1 MNAALFGN
9 PFDPEFFPAM
19 KTILEKLNESGA
31 RVWLL
36 KSFKVFLG
44 SRMPDLV
51 KDCSEFEGRESIPPK
66 LDFLLSIG
74 GDGTF
79 LEAAALTRG
88 LDIPLV
94 GINSGRLGFLAY
106 ISRENV
112 VQSMEH
118 IFNRN
123 YRIEERS
130 LIEMSSSDGA
140 INDVALNEIA
150 IQKTDSKLITIH
162 LYLDGE
168 LLNSYWADGL
178 IIATPTGSTAYS
190 LSVGGPIVTPGSE
203 NFIISPI
210 SPHTLA
216 VRPVV
221 IPNTHDIRLK
231 IDGRTSEYIAS
242 VDYRSYHLDSTVE
255 VNLKK
260 SKETVKM
267 LKLSGYSYY
276 GTIREKLMWG
286 IDKRNW

>member
-1 MNAALFGN
+1 MNAALYGN
-9 PFDPEFFPAM
+9 PFNPEFFPVM
-19 KTILEKLNESGA
+19 ETILVKLRESGV

-36 KSFKVFLG
+36 KSFKEFLG
-44 SRMPDLV
+44 SRIPDLV
-51 KDCSEFEGRESIPPK
+51 RDHSEFEGRETIPGTI
-66 LDFLLSIG
+66 DFLLSIG

-88 LDIPLV
+88 LDIPMV

-106 ISRENV
+106 ISKENV
-112 VQSMEH
+112 TQSLDH
-118 IFNRN
+118 IFKGN
-123 YRIEERS
+123 YSIEERS
-130 LIEMSSSDGA
+130 LIEMNASDDS
-140 INDVALNEIA
+140 IKDVALNEIA
-150 IQKTDSKLITIH
+150 IQKKDSKMITIH
-162 LYLDGE
+162 LFLEDE

-221 IPNTHDIRLK
+221 IPNQHRIRLK
-231 IDGRTSEYIAS
+231 IDGRTSRYIVS
-242 VDYRSYHLDSTVE
+242 VDYRSYHLDSRVE
-255 VNLKK
+255 VELRT
-260 SKETVKM
+260 SSETIKM
-267 LKLSGYSYY
+267 LKLEGYSYY